1 MNAPTSPSPY
11 SVEDFLESWKRRPSL
26 PGDWINVKII
36 DENDD
41 EIELECRVTVT
52 EERDPYGTG
61 DSPTEY
67 PVEIHQVLHNDVDWD
82 LSREQEL
89 IVIHNAVRLLK

>member
-1 MNAPTSPSPY
+1 MNAPSAPLT
-11 SVEDFLESWKRRPSL
+11 VEDFLQRHKHRRSL
-26 PGDWINVKII
+26 PGDWIPVRII

-52 EERDPYGTG
+52 EERDPLGTG

-67 PVEIHQVLHNDVDWD
+67 EVEIHQCLHNDTDYD
-82 LSREQEL
+82 LSRNQEL
-89 IVIHNAVRLLK
+89 IVIANAVRLLK